1 MIQPRFMLDAN
12 IVSNLI
18 RNPRGAVWRRIAD
31 IGDDGLA
38 ISIVVAAEL
47 RYGCAKR
54 ASPALT
60 HRVEAILS
68 ALHILPLDAPVDR
81 EYARIRHDLAQKGQL
96 IGPNDLL
103 IAAHACALDTP
114 LVTNNLAEFS
124 RVGGLKL
131 ENWLE

>member
-1 MIQPRFMLDAN
+1 MQPRFMLDTN
-12 IVSNLI
+12 IVSDLV
-18 RNPRGAVWRRIAD
+18 RNPAGAVSRHIAKL
-31 IGDDGLA
+31 GDDGLA

-60 HRVEAILS
+60 HQVETILS
-68 ALHILPLDAPVDR
+68 ALEILPLDEPADR
-81 EYARIRHDLAQKGQL
+81 EYARIRHELTQKGRL

-103 IAAHACALDTP
+103 IAAHACALGTP
-114 LVTNNLAEFS
+114 LVTNNLDEFS